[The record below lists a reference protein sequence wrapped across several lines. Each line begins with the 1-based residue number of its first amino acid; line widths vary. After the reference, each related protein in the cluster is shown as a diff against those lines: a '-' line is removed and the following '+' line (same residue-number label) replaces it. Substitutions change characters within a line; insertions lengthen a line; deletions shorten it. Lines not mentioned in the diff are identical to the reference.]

1 MKQKF
6 WAFIAFLAFTTSG
19 LAQLTADNA
28 LTIEQYVQDVL
39 LGQNVSVSNITF
51 NGASANV
58 SSTAVGGF
66 DCVDCNLGIA
76 SGFMMASG
84 SVQGAVGP
92 NNSTSST
99 LPGTGTF
106 QGNDA
111 DLLNLVQANGGNSIH
126 DWAII
131 EFDFIPLGDTLRFNY
146 VWGSEEYDTY
156 VGSGFNDVF
165 GFFLSGP
172 GINGP
177 YSNNAENIALVPGTN
192 QGVAINTINNGNG
205 NAGPCTN
212 CEFYN
217 QLGSDNDFF
226 NNMDDDI
233 YTNPFYMQYDGY
245 TDVLT
250 AIGLVQCGQ
259 TYHIKLAIC
268 DANDSGLDS
277 GIFLE
282 RDSFSSNLV
291 VQVELNFEVGG
302 PDGNSLYE
310 NCGTGNLIFTRPES
324 FDTNNSFVAYLAY
337 EGSAIMGVDYTEL
350 PDSIVFAPGVESVEI
365 PIDAF
370 TDGLTEGTE
379 NVHMTIT
386 NLAQCSEVMLESDF
400 EFFINDEAEPLV
412 VDGYEEHICDGGTA
426 ELVPIISGGYA
437 NYGYEWST
445 GETSETIL
453 VSPLSDMVYNV
464 IVTDTCGMPS
474 DDADISIIVGFPPMS
489 VSVSPDPIEVGCA
502 GVNLTGD
509 ATGGDG
515 SYTWTWLDGDGNNM
529 WGWQNTLWLSTWNF
543 TDEIVVSVV
552 DG

>member
-1 MKQKF
+1 MKQNF
-6 WAFIAFLAFTTSG
+6 LAVLTFLAFTTNG

-51 NGASANV
+51 NGGSANV

-66 DCVDCNLGIA
+66 ECVDCNLGIG

-84 SVQGAVGP
+84 SVTGAIGP

-106 QGNDA
+106 QGNDS
-111 DLLNLVQANGGNSIH
+111 DLLTLVQANGGNSVN

-172 GINGP
+172 GISGP
-177 YSNNAENIALVPGTN
+177 FSNNAENIALVPGTN
-192 QGVAINTINNGNG
+192 QGVAINTINNGQGNG
-205 NAGPCTN
+205 GPCTN
-212 CEFYN
+212 CEYYN

-250 AIGLVQCGQ
+250 AVGIVQCGQ

-324 FDTNNSFVAYLAY
+324 FDSDNSFVAYLSY
-337 EGSAIMGVDYTEL
+337 NGSATMGVDYTEL
-350 PDSIVFAPGVESVEI
+350 PDSIVF
-365 PIDAF
+365 
-370 TDGLTEGTE
+370 
-379 NVHMTIT
+379 
-386 NLAQCSEVMLESDF
+386 
-400 EFFINDEAEPLV
+400 
-412 VDGYEEHICDGGTA
+412 
-426 ELVPIISGGYA
+426 
-437 NYGYEWST
+437 
-445 GETSETIL
+445 
-453 VSPLSDMVYNV
+453 
-464 IVTDTCGMPS
+464 
-474 DDADISIIVGFPPMS
+474 
-489 VSVSPDPIEVGCA
+489 
-502 GVNLTGD
+502 
-509 ATGGDG
+509 
-515 SYTWTWLDGDGNNM
+515 
-529 WGWQNTLWLSTWNF
+529 
-543 TDEIVVSVV
+543 
-552 DG
+552 